1 MCVFVSAWCTHVLMY
16 MCVHVSVGH
25 FLVWTVVDRSTMN
38 IAGQVSSRHT
48 DSSFLLGV
56 CSPVGL
62 HGRSIFIF
70 LEVLKLLSMM
80 AALIYILPAL
90 HTATFC
96 SACYSVLLMLWLF
109 YFNHPKVWVVVYDCN
124 MHFPDTWRCWVSFHA
139 CRAFQ
144 FWIILFESFACL
156 SIRFLFF
163 LWLCIGY
170 LYDLDFNCCQINYC
184 LWVFPHMPKA
194 VLQRVANLKGNL
206 YVICWSKTMRLRN
219 RHGSLLFD

>member
-48 DSSFLLGV
+48 DSSFFLGV

-109 YFNHPKVWVVVYDCN
+109 YFNHPKVWDG
-124 MHFPDTWRCWVSFHA
+124 
-139 CRAFQ
+139 
-144 FWIILFESFACL
+144 
-156 SIRFLFF
+156 SI
-163 LWLCIGY
+163 
-170 LYDLDFNCCQINYC
+170 
-184 LWVFPHMPKA
+184 
-194 VLQRVANLKGNL
+194 
-206 YVICWSKTMRLRN
+206 
-219 RHGSLLFD
+219 

>member
-1 MCVFVSAWCTHVLMY
+1 MVYPCAH
-16 MCVHVSVGH
+16 VHVCARVSRHVDH
-25 FLVWTVVDRSTMN
+25 FLVWTAVDRSTMK

-80 AALIYILPAL
+80 TALIYILPAL

-109 YFNHPKVWVVVYDCN
+109 YFNHPKVWDG
-124 MHFPDTWRCWVSFHA
+124 
-139 CRAFQ
+139 
-144 FWIILFESFACL
+144 
-156 SIRFLFF
+156 SI
-163 LWLCIGY
+163 
-170 LYDLDFNCCQINYC
+170 
-184 LWVFPHMPKA
+184 
-194 VLQRVANLKGNL
+194 
-206 YVICWSKTMRLRN
+206 
-219 RHGSLLFD
+219 